1 MKPGKP
7 ARRAAPRGAGRARRS
22 SGGFTYFGVLFLVML
37 IGLALTG
44 ALELW
49 STASQRARERD
60 LLWVGNQYARALQ
73 SYYQHSPGPKQYPQS
88 LDQLLDDR
96 RFPVTRRHLR
106 KLYADPITGDTQWG
120 FVLSPDGRIVGV
132 HSLSE
137 DEPRKKA
144 EFPRRWEDFN
154 QRQKYSE
161 WRFVADVGLL
171 GKAAPAKGVIAAP
184 ATPPVVAH

>member
-7 ARRAAPRGAGRARRS
+7 ARRFAPRRGRRT

-37 IGLALTG
+37 MGLALTG

-49 STASQRARERD
+49 STASQRSRERE

-73 SYYQHSPGPKQYPQS
+73 AYYLQSPGPKQYPQS
-88 LDQLLDDR
+88 LDQLLEDR
-96 RFPVTRRHLR
+96 RFPDTRHHLR
-106 KLYADPITGDTQWG
+106 KLYPDPITHATDWG
-120 FVLSPDGRIVGV
+120 LVKTPDGRISGV

-137 DEPRKKA
+137 DEPIKKA
-144 EFPRRWEDFN
+144 EFPRRWEDFAN
-154 QRQKYSE
+154 RQKYSE

-171 GKAAPAKGVIAAP
+171 GKATPAKGVVAAP
-184 ATPPVVAH
+184 AQPPIVAR